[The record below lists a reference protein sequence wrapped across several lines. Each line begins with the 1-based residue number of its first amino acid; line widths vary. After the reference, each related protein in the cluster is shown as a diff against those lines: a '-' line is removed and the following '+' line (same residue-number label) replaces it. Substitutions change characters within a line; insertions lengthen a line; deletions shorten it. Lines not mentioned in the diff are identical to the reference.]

1 MDWKKSLLVIHK
13 IIGMFLNT
21 LTGEEK
27 DSLLN
32 RDNLTQTIQIQ
43 LSETEKSF
51 SAFFFFFFF
60 LEFLKSILN
69 FKHLPTRDDPH
80 R

>member
-1 MDWKKSLLVIHK
+1 
-13 IIGMFLNT
+13 MFLNT

-43 LSETEKSF
+43 LSETEKIF
-51 SAFFFFFFF
+51 SAFFFFF